1 MKNQD
6 SKNRF
11 MVISLKESRKYL
23 LIIFIV
29 ALTAVV
35 LSLSGCDKNFLK
47 RPSEDKTPPTEAATV
62 ENNSVTEKTDEIRGV
77 WVSYYELSMSGEGGG
92 SKEKFTQKAAEI
104 TDNIMKSGMNTVFVH
119 VRAFSDA
126 FYESEIFPWS
136 AYLTGIQGK
145 SPGYDPLKIFIE
157 EAHKR
162 NLSCHAWINPYRV
175 SYDTDFSKLS
185 SDNPA
190 KQFHDDDK
198 KENDSWIFTLENG
211 IYYNPTVPEVQKL
224 ILDGVREIVKNYD
237 VDGIHLD
244 DYFYPSSGETLDSEQ
259 YNTYK
264 SSGGKQPLT
273 VWRREQVNTFISG
286 LYSSVKSIKPN
297 VQVGVSPAAD
307 INKNETML
315 YADVKRWGSQSGYV
329 DYLLPQV
336 YFGFENEKFPFEKS
350 IKEWSELVTSPDVKL
365 YFGLAMYK
373 AGEEDK
379 FAGKGKNEWIN
390 NNNVIVRQVELSR
403 KIKNC
408 GGFSFYS
415 YSSLFGNTSNNTVKK
430 EREALK
436 AVIK

>member
-6 SKNRF
+6 SRKHF
-11 MVISLKESRKYL
+11 VVISLKESRKYL
-23 LIIFIV
+23 LIIFIIT
-29 ALTAVV
+29 LTAVF

-47 RPSEDKTPPTEAATV
+47 RPPSTEMTKPETTAEIKNETK
-62 ENNSVTEKTDEIRGV
+62 NTDEMRGV
-77 WVSYYELSMSGEGGG
+77 WVSYYELSMNSVGGG
-92 SKEKFTQKAAEI
+92 DKEKFTAKAAEI
-104 TDNIMKSGMNTVFVH
+104 TENISKSGMNTVFVH

-126 FYESEIFPWS
+126 FYESKIFPWS
-136 AYLTGIQGK
+136 AYLTGTQGK

-185 SDNPA
+185 SNNPA
-190 KQFHDDDK
+190 KQFYDDDNS
-198 KENDSWIFTLENG
+198 ENDSWIFTFENG

-244 DYFYPSSGETLDSEQ
+244 DYFYPTSGEYIDKEQ

-264 SSGGKQPLT
+264 SSGGKQPLA

-297 VQVGVSPAAD
+297 VRVGISPAAD
-307 INKNETML
+307 INKNETAL
-315 YADVKRWGSQSGYV
+315 YADVRRWGSATGYV

-350 IKEWSELVTSPDVKL
+350 IKDWSELVTSPDVKL
-365 YFGLAMYK
+365 YYGLAMYK

-379 FAGKGKNEWIN
+379 FAGSGLKEWKN
-390 NNNVIVRQVELSR
+390 NNNVIARQVETVR

-415 YSSLFGNTSNNTVKK
+415 YSSLFDDNASETMKK

-436 AVIK
+436 NVIK